1 MTFLDLLI
9 YSLACF
15 RLSLLLTVEDGP
27 AFIFRKLRNVP
38 PQKSS
43 LHKGIRCQWCAGI
56 WMSIVVMACH
66 FYRATIPWIEPLF
79 IWPLAVAA
87 VSIVVNQQWVKE

>member
-15 RLSLLLTVEDGP
+15 RLSLLLTQEDGP

-38 PQKSS
+38 DKRTS
-43 LHKGIRCQWCAGI
+43 LHKGIRCQWCASV
-56 WMSIVVMACH
+56 WMSSVVMACY
-66 FYRATIPWIEPLF
+66 FYRASIPWVEPFF

-87 VSIVVNQQWVKE
+87 VAIVINQQWVAE